1 MWFERYGWKENPF
14 TIKLNTNLVGLEE
27 EKNRLLHYTHSGDIC
42 FLTGPHGIGKSSLLR
57 WLQVNL
63 RKHTIIYIDA
73 EEIKNFLGDLF
84 RLEDYM
90 KHHRTTWQKLIRRR
104 YPKNIVILLDEAQAT
119 EKELTDA
126 LKLHW
131 GDGNIK
137 SIVITQV
144 SPNLDKFSESFKHRI
159 GDRVITLDKLS
170 KSTITELVNLRTNLK
185 NPFEG
190 KAIELIAEKSDYIP
204 RKVLENC
211 ELVCIAAKDP
221 ERITLQDVEEVLI
234 KHPKMIIEVKKE
246 MTDLKETPSEPTET
260 KKLSPMQER
269 IVDLLSKSNRT
280 TQEIAN
286 ILNTSEGSVGKQLS
300 KLAKANI
307 VKIVS
312 QKRPKIYCL
321 S

>member
-1 MWFERYGWKENPF
+1 MWFEKYGWKENPF

-27 EKNRLLHYTHSGDIC
+27 EKKRLIQYVHSGDIC
-42 FLTGPHGIGKSSLLR
+42 FLTGLHGTGKSSLLR
-57 WLQVNL
+57 WLQTNL
-63 RKHTIIYIDA
+63 KKHTVIYIDA

-90 KHHRTTWQKLIRRR
+90 KHHRTRWQRFIGRK
-104 YPKNIVILLDEAQAT
+104 YPKNITILLDEAQAT
-119 EKELTDA
+119 EKELLDA

-137 SIVITQV
+137 SIIITQV
-144 SPNLDKFSESFKHRI
+144 SPNLDRFSESFKHRI
-159 GDRVITLDKLS
+159 GERVITINKMN
-170 KSTITELVNLRTNLK
+170 KSEIFELVNLRTNLK
-185 NPFEG
+185 NPFEER
-190 KAIELIAEKSDYIP
+190 AIELIAEKSDYIP

-211 ELVCIAAKDP
+211 ELVCIATKDP
-221 ERITLQDVEEVLI
+221 EKITLKEVEEILE
-234 KHPKMIIEVKKE
+234 KHPKIGLEEKKV
-246 MTDLKETPSEPTET
+246 MTDLKETKVEQREI
-260 KKLSPMQER
+260 KKFSPMQQK

-300 KLAKANI
+300 KLSKANI
-307 VKIVS
+307 VKIVNH
-312 QKRPKIYCL
+312 KRPKIYNL